1 MAEFE
6 KDDALERVQRHN
18 RKLAKEQGGTE
29 PESTGV
35 EKSYPE
41 KTAAQDIP
49 KNSPHHKTL

>member
-41 KTAAQDIP
+41 KTAAKDIT
-49 KNSPHHKTL
+49 KISPDEQRL